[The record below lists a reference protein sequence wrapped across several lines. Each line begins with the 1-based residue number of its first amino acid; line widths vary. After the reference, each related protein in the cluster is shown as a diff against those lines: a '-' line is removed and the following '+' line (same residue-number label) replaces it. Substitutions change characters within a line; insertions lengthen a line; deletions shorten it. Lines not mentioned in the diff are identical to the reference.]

1 MTELKKMNIK
11 AYRSINMRKCDPP
24 PKKTVKYLRIL
35 LNQKQTKSAFQK
47 CYHKDKFQYL

>member
-24 PKKTVKYLRIL
+24 PKKNSKVPKNPTESK
-35 LNQKQTKSAFQK
+35 A
-47 CYHKDKFQYL
+47 D